1 MIQSITNKLYSICN
15 EIILAL
21 GWFWL
26 ILLCLFLFSIL
37 FLYIAYRNA
46 PLMNHCEYIERDCNK
61 CEFNK
66 RCGYKY

>member
-46 PLMNHCEYIERDCNK
+46 PLINHCEYTECDCDK
-61 CEFNK
+61 CELDK
-66 RCGYKY
+66 RCGCKY